1 MCGGGVMI
9 MVLRAL
15 VGCVQA
21 RPAGPSSDP
30 ELSSELP
37 VNFSHKV
44 VLCCVNC
51 MRDRGRV
58 CHRQAVAESILIL
71 FWFVLLL
78 LGVRTAA
85 SQTKEREFSL
95 LARWDLRT

>member
-1 MCGGGVMI
+1 MI

-21 RPAGPSSDP
+21 CPAGPSSDP

-58 CHRQAVAESILIL
+58 CRAVTESILIL
-71 FWFVLLL
+71 FWFVLLP
-78 LGVRTAA
+78 LGVRTAV